1 MRALR
6 VPFAAKWYQVQG
18 KFGRRMLTLTFGSE
32 DVSLLEIFGGKAMWN
47 SDLLS
52 PRSLILLCALFALGV
67 QIKLHMTD
75 LSEFVVQQ
83 MVEQSVRQSDLAET
97 KLAAFKFLIGAD
109 SSTGN
114 SAALD
119 QQAVNPRH

>member
-1 MRALR
+1 
-6 VPFAAKWYQVQG
+6 
-18 KFGRRMLTLTFGSE
+18 MLTLTFGSE
-32 DVSLLEIFGGKAMWN
+32 DVRLLEIFGGKAMWN

-97 KLAAFKFLIGAD
+97 KLAAFKFMIGAD

-119 QQAVNPRH
+119 QQTVNSRH